1 MQSRRMLYLV
11 SWLSTVSA
19 GIAATLFSVYLPL
32 IAGDLAGGSATP
44 EDISRTGSW
53 AGGAF
58 LFGWALGAFAL
69 GALGDRVGRKMALFA
84 SVLTCSIGIIATSF
98 VTSLPMLAAIRLLT
112 GAGAGGILLLTA
124 VMVSEAW
131 ATGNR
136 ARMVG
141 ILINAFPV
149 GFILAGL
156 IAKNIVDW
164 RTAYLIGGSTIFLAA
179 AVLLVVKESDWWKSS
194 DEEHVLKHREREHI
208 LDRVYRRD
216 LVIGVML
223 FGSMLVGLWAVF
235 VWMPT
240 WVHKMSSPE
249 LAQSNRGL
257 TIIMLGAG
265 SFAGGI
271 LSGPLSN
278 ALGRR
283 SAAALGYLGCIA
295 LTAATFLT
303 GLVPGT
309 LLFSLTF
316 TLSLCI
322 GINQGVLSAYIP
334 ELFPTL
340 IRGVATGISM
350 NAGRLLTTVTVFFVG
365 VLVQTLGG
373 YNNAIFTF
381 AGAYVVGLITLMFA
395 RETKGLE
402 LPR

>member
-1 MQSRRMLYLV
+1 MLYLV

-32 IAGDLAGGSATP
+32 IAAELAGGSASP
-44 EDISRTGSW
+44 EFIAQTGSF

-58 LFGWALGAFAL
+58 LLGWALGAFLL
-69 GALGDRVGRKMALFA
+69 GALGDRFGRRLALFA
-84 SVLTCSIGIIATSF
+84 SVLTCSIGIVATAF
-98 VTSLPMLAAIRLLT
+98 ATSLPILVAIRLLT

-149 GFILAGL
+149 GFIVAGL
-156 IAKNIVDW
+156 IAKNVDDW
-164 RTAYLIGGSTIFLAA
+164 RTAYLIGGSTIVLAIA
-179 AVLLVVKESDWWKSS
+179 ILAVVKESDWWKSS
-194 DEEHVLKHREREHI
+194 EEDHALQHREREHV
-208 LDRVYRRD
+208 LDLKYRRD
-216 LVIGVML
+216 LVTGVLL

-240 WVHKMSSPE
+240 WVHKLSAPDV
-249 LAQSNRGL
+249 AQNNRSII
-257 TIIMLGAG
+257 IIMLGAG

-278 ALGRR
+278 ALGRKR
-283 SAAALGYLGCIA
+283 AAAFGYIGCIT
-295 LTAATFLT
+295 LTACTFLT
-303 GLVPGT
+303 GLQPGDV
-309 LLFSLTF
+309 LFALTF
-316 TLSLCI
+316 ILSLFI
-322 GINQGVLSAYIP
+322 GINQGVLSGYIP

-340 IRGVATGISM
+340 IRGAATGISM

-373 YNNAIFTF
+373 YNNAIFVF
-381 AGAYVVGLITLMFA
+381 SGAYVVGLVTLMFA
-395 RETKGLE
+395 RETRGQE